1 MDILE
6 NLEQTE
12 QFLDDLVTPLKTS
25 DKNCPVCQISTSDA
39 KLCPPH
45 LELKERI
52 REAKRQWQ
60 LKNNERLS
68 EKENKRRELKK
79 QGWDKPQIEQELF
92 KAGLRKQ
99 EPKTDLNNSIAVEKN
114 RDFFTEKHGFRADLD
129 CLECDNKDNTIKEK
143 DKLIEQLQAEN
154 EKQKKQLEK
163 LLHFCDLSDKKHP
176 KSECLQLKNNILQRR
191 NVEIVRERI
200 LLIVENN
207 IFKNKDTRKDLVE
220 KVAFLEVQL
229 NDKEKIK
236 QLFSEKA
243 RERDKYYR
251 DGLFTSSGVEELEKE
266 ITEEDTS

>member
-1 MDILE
+1 MNNLE
-6 NLEQTE
+6 NLNQLEQLYNNLE
-12 QFLDDLVTPLKTS
+12 QPLKIL

-45 LELKERI
+45 LELKEKI

-99 EPKTDLNNSIAVEKN
+99 EPKTDLNNSVAVEKN
-114 RDFFTEKHGFRADLD
+114 RDFFTEKHGLRADLEAND
-129 CLECDNKDNTIKEK
+129 SSKKDLNKSNLELE
-143 DKLIEQLQAEN
+143 IER
-154 EKQKKQLEK
+154 
-163 LLHFCDLSDKKHP
+163 
-176 KSECLQLKNNILQRR
+176 LKNELATKNERINKLEIENKKVVDLRVENSILRRR
-191 NVEIVRERI
+191 NNELVRERI

-220 KVAFLEVQL
+220 KIASLEVQL
-229 NDKEKIK
+229 NNKKEIDR
-236 QLFSEKA
+236 LFSEKA
-243 RERDKYYR
+243 KEDDKYYR
-251 DGLFTSSGVEELEKE
+251 YGLFKSSGVEELEK
-266 ITEEDTS
+266 DTS